1 MCAPC
6 TFPFTT
12 ASSDEVHCLGGDRS
26 LALEEQDVEIVL
38 GFRRGHID
46 MVKRDRLDVSN
57 LLKKWRGKFEKTR
70 HMVTPPEIST
80 VMVGRV
86 DGGLWFRRHLC
97 MLVLSTLVSCMCN
110 DYANQMYFHH
120 FDNVA
125 RLRDLNWCK
134 LVVDSLVE
142 TQVAWKSGAH
152 KVFVGPAEFVALLVG
167 VKQQPSSLARD
178 GVQPSQPTFSQRED
192 MLWSNPEN
200 LRATEDIE
208 RAIYERNELMDVP
221 SFSLGLTQDFND
233 VVRGVV
239 DDIARDYGS
248 ADYVR
253 TECINLGVEHGNGDG
268 SVDGEVGSV
277 VGCPGVSVI
286 EPNAEVVVPGLSAD
300 VNPGDLNLVTPLEL
314 LYMCLGFGSSSF
326 LRCVGGV

>member
-1 MCAPC
+1 M
-6 TFPFTT
+6 
-12 ASSDEVHCLGGDRS
+12 GGDRS

-38 GFRRGHID
+38 GFPRGHID

-57 LLKKWRGKFEKTR
+57 LLKKWRAKFEKTR
-70 HMVTPPEIST
+70 HIVTPPEIST

-152 KVFVGPAEFVALLVG
+152 KVFVGPTEFVAVWCHLFTFISLCYFIFFLYYVHLLIACVCIFFYSLFCFFAIILCG
-167 VKQQPSSLARD
+167 PSHA
-178 GVQPSQPTFSQRED
+178 F
-192 MLWSNPEN
+192 
-200 LRATEDIE
+200 
-208 RAIYERNELMDVP
+208 
-221 SFSLGLTQDFND
+221 
-233 VVRGVV
+233 
-239 DDIARDYGS
+239 GS
-248 ADYVR
+248 ADP
-253 TECINLGVEHGNGDG
+253 EDG
-268 SVDGEVGSV
+268 
-277 VGCPGVSVI
+277 PGFSW
-286 EPNAEVVVPGLSAD
+286 VVVE
-300 VNPGDLNLVTPLEL
+300 VTRLA
-314 LYMCLGFGSSSF
+314 
-326 LRCVGGV
+326 